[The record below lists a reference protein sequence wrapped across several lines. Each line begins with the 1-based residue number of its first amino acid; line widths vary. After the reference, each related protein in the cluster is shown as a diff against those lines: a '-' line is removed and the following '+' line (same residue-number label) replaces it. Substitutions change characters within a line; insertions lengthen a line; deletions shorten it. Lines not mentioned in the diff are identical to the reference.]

1 MMPRLTYMLWSL
13 LLASPVLGQT
23 ALQYTLNSGDVFTV
37 RQEAVQQI
45 TQEMEGSV
53 QEITNSIKGIVE
65 FKVIGIKEEG
75 YEIAVSF
82 RELNLHMQS
91 NLEGVL
97 LDVIASD
104 PRADDLQSRIFNSLL
119 HVPIHLI
126 LDRRGDVLR
135 VTGGDS
141 LVARMAAASGV
152 EDPFTL
158 EVMKKSL
165 ERDFGSEALSNSYEQ
180 MTFIY
185 PKSAIRIGD
194 SWENSYQGKIS
205 ARNRWTLDAISDGK
219 ARIHGNSS
227 VQMNLEE
234 ATSSMHLTGD
244 RITEVSTELATGFL
258 IAMKVESNSE
268 GLATWSQIADEA
280 IPTTIKST
288 ITYKRI

>member
-13 LLASPVLGQT
+13 FLASPVFGQT
-23 ALQYTLNSGDVFTV
+23 ALQYTLKNGEVFTV

-45 TQEMEGSV
+45 TQEMNGSI
-53 QEITNSIKGIVE
+53 QEITNSIRGIVE
-65 FKVIGIKEEG
+65 FKVVGIREEG
-75 YEIAVSF
+75 YKIAVSF

-91 NLEGVL
+91 SQEGVL
-97 LDVIASD
+97 LDVDASD
-104 PRADDLQSRIFNSLL
+104 LRSDDLQTRIFNSLL

-126 LDRRGDVLR
+126 LDRRGEVLR

-141 LVARMAAASGV
+141 LVARMATASGV

-185 PKSAIRIGD
+185 PQSAIGIGD

-205 ARNRWTLDAISDGK
+205 ARNRWTLDEVADGK
-219 ARIHGNSS
+219 ARIHGNSR

-244 RITEVSTELATGFL
+244 RKTEVSTELATGFL
-258 IAMKVESNSE
+258 FAMKVESTSE
-268 GLATWSQIADEA
+268 GLASWSQNAYEA

-288 ITYKRI
+288 I